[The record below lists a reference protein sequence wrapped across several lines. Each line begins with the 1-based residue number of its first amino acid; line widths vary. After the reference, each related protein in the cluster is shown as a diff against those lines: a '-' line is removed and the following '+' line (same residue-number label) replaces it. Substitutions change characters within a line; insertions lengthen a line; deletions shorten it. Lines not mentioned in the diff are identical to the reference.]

1 MVLFLDSTEYILP
14 ILFFIKHSGCCVLLP
29 DKLSSSNYSLKKKKK
44 EIKGNKDGYFI
55 KHNIMKFMLKNTLAS
70 FLKNGLNKTSEAKWK
85 NSEDYDQTRVF
96 KIPAG
101 SSGANDKQATNWF
114 SPN

>member
-29 DKLSSSNYSLKKKKK
+29 DKLLSSNYSLKKKKK

-70 FLKNGLNKTSEAKWK
+70 FLKKKKWSK
-85 NSEDYDQTRVF
+85 
-96 KIPAG
+96 
-101 SSGANDKQATNWF
+101 
-114 SPN
+114 

>member
-1 MVLFLDSTEYILP
+1 MLCSITWQVVLQ
-14 ILFFIKHSGCCVLLP
+14 LFFKKGE
-29 DKLSSSNYSLKKKKK
+29 KKKK